1 MPIIS
6 VKRHLIGDLY
16 LPKGTPL
23 AERIRW
29 NSLLRRLAKAAKQCK
44 QIWSVG
50 SGYRSREEQA
60 ALFEQNMLAPGVP
73 KPGRPLTAVPGTSN
87 HEGGKA
93 ADVQARRSRVET
105 DISRDD
111 LLRGERIEPFRIG
124 HLMDIASLVEQAQQ
138 VGFVMGHS
146 GRALSTRHTQ

>member
-93 ADVQARRSRVET
+93 ADVQAP
-105 DISRDD
+105 
-111 LLRGERIEPFRIG
+111 G
-124 HLMDIASLVEQAQQ
+124 
-138 VGFVMGHS
+138 
-146 GRALSTRHTQ
+146 GRAVGTALRRRVALRNAGLCLPVAGEPWHVEVGDVWRGAARP